1 MNIID
6 NIVVVLGGPEHAA
19 EAREIV
25 DEAFDVWRWRER
37 PYQYPERLAL
47 LMAEQRVKD
56 RTKVGLLRRWR
67 F

>member
-6 NIVVVLGGPEHAA
+6 TIAGVLGGDVV

-25 DEAFDVWRWRER
+25 DEAFDVWRWREH

-47 LMAEQRVKD
+47 LIAEQRVKD
-56 RTKVGLLRRWR
+56 RTKVGVLRRWR